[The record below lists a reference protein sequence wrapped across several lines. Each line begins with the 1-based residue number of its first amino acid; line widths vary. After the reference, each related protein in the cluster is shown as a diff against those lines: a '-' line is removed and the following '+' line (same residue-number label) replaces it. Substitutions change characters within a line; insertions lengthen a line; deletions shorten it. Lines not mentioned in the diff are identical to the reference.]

1 MQIQNKVAIVTGAS
15 RGIGRA
21 AAIKLSKL
29 GFQVVGV
36 YKSSSR
42 LAKQLEKDH
51 PNIFTI
57 KADAGMENNVLRVVK
72 KTVEKFGGLD
82 VLVNNAG
89 IDIDGK
95 IADYSARDFDRM
107 VATNLKAAIFF
118 SKHSIPLLKK
128 SQNPVIVNVSSRL
141 GFHEFTEPEF
151 VVYGCLKA
159 ALSNFTIGLSKE
171 LKPEGIR
178 VNALVPTS
186 TKTGLFD
193 EVFTPKDEKE
203 MIKKG
208 KLGTP
213 EEAADLIIK
222 LILDKKANGK
232 ILIDK
237 RVNL

>member
-1 MQIQNKVAIVTGAS
+1 MNKMKFAIVTGAS
-15 RGIGRA
+15 RGIGKA
-21 AAIKLSKL
+21 TAIKLSKL

-36 YKSSSR
+36 YKSSSK
-42 LAKQLEKDH
+42 LAKQLEKNH
-51 PNIFTI
+51 SGILMV
-57 KADAGMENNVLRVVK
+57 KSDAGKEKQVLKAINVVRRN
-72 KTVEKFGGLD
+72 FGRLD

-95 IADYSARDFDRM
+95 IAGYSARDFDRM
-107 VATNLKAAIFF
+107 VATNLKAAVFF

-141 GFHEFTEPEF
+141 GFHEFTEPEY
-151 VVYGCLKA
+151 VIYGCLKA

-171 LKPEGIR
+171 LKPERIR
-178 VNALVPTS
+178 VNAIIPTP
-186 TKTGLFD
+186 TKTDLFD
-193 EVFTPKDEKE
+193 HGFTPEDEKE
-203 MIKKG
+203 LARKG

-213 EEAADLIIK
+213 DEAAGLIIK